1 MLNGLSVARIEVLLL
16 PVVSVMRPLDP
27 TPSLQPHYEPSS
39 LLRVGPPQ
47 CSASVRSPRGFRR
60 LGFSLRIRATG
71 SCSSTRQPD
80 MRFTPPLRR
89 SPSAQS
95 SGTPRTCPRR
105 TIRPWFRRLL
115 SFLTTRL
122 RRVHSRSSLGCSP
135 ARVNSRFSSNAHHH
149 ASLPQRLGGGLRP
162 APESRSRGTFPH
174 LSRSLTYSH
183 GWLVHNEL
191 LLRALLQHTLVKKLV
206 PVAPEQELFA
216 HCSAPFEDKAGPGGP
231 LPGEIPGILNIC
243 DGYAM
248 DMRYMCCEPIV
259 RCPVDF

>member
-1 MLNGLSVARIEVLLL
+1 MGRVVLEFFF
-16 PVVSVMRPLDP
+16 VSSRRRHTRCSRDW
-27 TPSLQPHYEPSS
+27 SS
-39 LLRVGPPQ
+39 DV
-47 CSASVRSPRGFRR
+47 
-60 LGFSLRIRATG
+60 
-71 SCSSTRQPD
+71 CSSD
-80 MRFTPPLRR
+80 L
-89 SPSAQS
+89 
-95 SGTPRTCPRR
+95 
-105 TIRPWFRRLL
+105 
-115 SFLTTRL
+115 
-122 RRVHSRSSLGCSP
+122 
-135 ARVNSRFSSNAHHH
+135 
-149 ASLPQRLGGGLRP
+149 
-162 APESRSRGTFPH
+162 
-174 LSRSLTYSH
+174 

>member
-1 MLNGLSVARIEVLLL
+1 MLRIGTLASRFWPFGLL
-16 PVVSVMRPLDP
+16 PSHQNDWF
-27 TPSLQPHYEPSS
+27 LQFH
-39 LLRVGPPQ
+39 
-47 CSASVRSPRGFRR
+47 
-60 LGFSLRIRATG
+60 ATG
-71 SCSSTRQPD
+71 CI
-80 MRFTPPLRR
+80 RFTPPLRR

-105 TIRPWFRRLL
+105 TRRSWFRRLL

-149 ASLPQRLGGGLRP
+149 GSLPQRLGGGLRP

-191 LLRALLQHTLVKKLV
+191 LLRALLQHTLVKNSSRSPPSRNSL
-206 PVAPEQELFA
+206 LFA
-216 HCSAPFEDKAGPGGP
+216 LCSLLFALCSLLFAQRP
-231 LPGEIPGILNIC
+231 LKIKQAREVFCQGRFLASLI
-243 DGYAM
+243 YAM
-248 DMRYMCCEPIV
+248 DMRYMCYEPIV

>member
-1 MLNGLSVARIEVLLL
+1 M
-16 PVVSVMRPLDP
+16 
-27 TPSLQPHYEPSS
+27 
-39 LLRVGPPQ
+39 
-47 CSASVRSPRGFRR
+47 
-60 LGFSLRIRATG
+60 
-71 SCSSTRQPD
+71 
-80 MRFTPPLRR
+80 
-89 SPSAQS
+89 
-95 SGTPRTCPRR
+95 
-105 TIRPWFRRLL
+105 
-115 SFLTTRL
+115 
-122 RRVHSRSSLGCSP
+122 
-135 ARVNSRFSSNAHHH
+135 
-149 ASLPQRLGGGLRP
+149 RP